1 MRKKFDVE
9 DKFKG
14 RETECFDV
22 GHEERMLRIREC
34 KNEVQEEEEKE
45 GD

>member
-1 MRKKFDVE
+1 MRKRFDVQ

-14 RETECFDV
+14 KEKECFDV

-34 KNEVQEEEEKE
+34 
-45 GD
+45 